1 MALFSNFAVNR
12 YETRL
17 EMGRAAAHETALA
30 VKSLLKEK
38 DTVRMIFA
46 AAPSQN
52 EFLDAFV
59 AEDIDFSRIVA
70 FHMDEYV
77 GLSADAPQGF
87 GNFLRRSLFDRAPF
101 GAVHFINGGADD
113 IAAECARYSAL
124 IREGVDI
131 VCLGIGEN
139 GHIAFNDPHEAD
151 FDDPLLVKRVSLDEK
166 CRMQQVH
173 DGCFARIEDV
183 PTHALTLTIPAL
195 MNADYHFCIVPAAT
209 KAEAV
214 YCTVYGE
221 IGAHCPATAL
231 RLCPHAAL
239 YVDRDSGA
247 RLTGFRRGGSAR

>member
-1 MALFSNFAVNR
+1 M
-12 YETRL
+12 
-17 EMGRAAAHETALA
+17 
-30 VKSLLKEK
+30 
-38 DTVRMIFA
+38 
-46 AAPSQN
+46 
-52 EFLDAFV
+52 
-59 AEDIDFSRIVA
+59 
-70 FHMDEYV
+70 
-77 GLSADAPQGF
+77 
-87 GNFLRRSLFDRAPF
+87 
-101 GAVHFINGGADD
+101 HFINGGADD

-214 YCTVYGE
+214 YRTVCGD

-231 RLCPHAAL
+231 RLCPHASL

-247 RLTGFRRGGSAR
+247 RLTGFKRGGSAR

>member
-1 MALFSNFAVNR
+1 MALFSNFTVNR

-17 EMGRAAAHETALA
+17 EMGRAAAHDAAQA
-30 VKSLLKEK
+30 VKSLLETR

-52 EFLDAFV
+52 EFLDALV

-87 GNFLRRSLFDRAPF
+87 GNFLRRGLFDRAPF
-101 GAVHFINGGADD
+101 KAVHFIGGGADD

-124 IREGVDI
+124 IEEGVDI

-151 FDDPLLVKRVSLDEK
+151 FDDPMLVKRVSLDEK

-173 DGCFARIEDV
+173 DGCFAKIEDV

-214 YCTVYGE
+214 YRTVYGE

-231 RLCPHAAL
+231 RLCPHASL
-239 YVDRDSGA
+239 YVDGDSGA
-247 RLTGFRRGGSAR
+247 RLTGFKRGGNAR

>member
-1 MALFSNFAVNR
+1 MALFSNLTVNR
-12 YETRL
+12 YETRP
-17 EMGRAAAHETALA
+17 EMGRAAAHDVAQTI
-30 VKSLLKEK
+30 KTLLQTQ

-59 AEDIDFSRIVA
+59 NEDVDFSRIEA

-77 GLSADAPQGF
+77 GLPADAPQGF
-87 GNFLRRSLFDRAPF
+87 GNFLRRGLFDRAPF
-101 GAVHFINGGADD
+101 KAVHFIGGGAAD
-113 IAAECARYSAL
+113 INAECARYAAL

-151 FDDPLLVKRVSLDEK
+151 FDDPALVKRVSLDEK

-173 DGCFARIEDV
+173 DGCFAKIDDV

-214 YCTVYGE
+214 YRTVYGE

-231 RLCPHAAL
+231 RLCPHAVM
-239 YVDRDSGA
+239 YTDRDSGA
-247 RLTGFRRGGSAR
+247 RLTGFGRTAK